1 MECKVL
7 IAIDHSENALKAVD
21 YVGKILSCQG
31 GADVTLLHVINEPS
45 ADIMPDRA
53 DRERRVEQLTQETLV
68 FVEDIGARLSSW
80 NIPRDRIH
88 LRIQSCIKAT
98 SVAEAVLQ
106 ELRRGEYETVVVG
119 RRGVSKREEFLFGSV
134 SNKIV
139 REARDCT
146 VWVVE

>member
-1 MECKVL
+1 MECRVL

-21 YVGKILSCQG
+21 YVGKILSCHG
-31 GADVTLLHVINEPS
+31 DADVTLLHVINEPS

-53 DRERRVEQLTQETLV
+53 DRERHVAQMKQKTLA
-68 FVEDIGARLSSW
+68 FMEDIGTRLSSW
-80 NIPRDRIH
+80 SFPRERIH
-88 LRIQSCIKAT
+88 VRIQSCVKAT
-98 SVAEAVLQ
+98 SVAGAVLQ
-106 ELRRGEYETVVVG
+106 ELGRGKYETVVVG